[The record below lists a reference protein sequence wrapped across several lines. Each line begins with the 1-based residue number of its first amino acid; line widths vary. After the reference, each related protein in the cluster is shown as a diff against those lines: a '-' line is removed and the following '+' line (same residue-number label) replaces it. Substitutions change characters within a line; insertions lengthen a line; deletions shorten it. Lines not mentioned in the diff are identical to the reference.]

1 MEPLRTYEIPLL
13 HPLVVH
19 FPIAMVFAGT
29 VAVLIWISK
38 PSAFWYRCATLAYLA
53 GALAA
58 VSAYFTGEAAKEAAQ
73 DVPIVDEIVDLHE
86 QMAIFTLAVTL
97 VTLLALV
104 LTRPKLLSGA
114 TDEPPPARGV
124 RIAIGVL
131 AIAAAILVAWT
142 SHLGGLMVWGV
153 PR

>member
-1 MEPLRTYEIPLL
+1 MEPLRTYEIPIL

-19 FPIAMVFAGT
+19 FPIALVLAGT
-29 VAVLIWISK
+29 AAVLIWMSK
-38 PSAFWYRCATLAYLA
+38 PTPFWYRCATLAYLA

-58 VSAYFTGEAAKEAAQ
+58 TAAYFTGEAAEEAAQ
-73 DVPIVDEIVDLHE
+73 DVPIVDEIVGLHE
-86 QMAIFTLAVTL
+86 TMAIFTLAATL

-104 LTRPKLLSGA
+104 LTRPKLLSGVA
-114 TDEPPPARGV
+114 DEPPPVRGV
-124 RIAIGVL
+124 RIAIGAL
-131 AIAAAILVAWT
+131 AVAAAVLVSLT